1 MFIWFWW
8 CLFNVFGSGVE
19 KLLYLFVY
27 MGVWEGKL
35 NKEIKMKVKKILG
48 ISDFIVD
55 EL

>member
-1 MFIWFWW
+1 M
-8 CLFNVFGSGVE
+8 CLFNFDGV
-19 KLLYLFVY
+19 YLMYLVVVLWNYYIY